1 MAIVQFNLRIPEE
14 LKQKIDDASK
24 ESGRSIN
31 AEAAYRLEQ
40 SFSSST
46 SDDFLQQQLKEAIER
61 YKNTDKKLSDIM
73 TQIQSLKEKPTA

>member
-73 TQIQSLKEKPTA
+73 TQIQLLKTH